1 MTLDTRA
8 RRAAQ
13 GIHRAVAVME
23 MSTSREPSRLMRFER
38 YRDHKQRNRRLGAVA
53 LAAALT
59 IATVVI
65 VRTGALDPG
74 RATVPVAPDGQ
85 AEPIAPTEIG
95 TVTLSANGCTLDALD
110 GPLAAGV
117 VALSAVNGTD
127 GVAAFDVARFH
138 PEELTYERFAAHI
151 ERERR
156 RAEAGRPVVDGAYGP
171 FTGLG
176 LPEYAGVL
184 IHEEVRRGRSATMT
198 GTVYPGTYPIVCYR
212 TFDGSTELRPFA
224 LAGPLE
230 LE

>member
-8 RRAAQ
+8 RRATQ

-151 ERERR
+151 ER
-156 RAEAGRPVVDGAYGP
+156 
-171 FTGLG
+171 
-176 LPEYAGVL
+176 
-184 IHEEVRRGRSATMT
+184 TMI
-198 GTVYPGTYPIVCYR
+198 GTVYPAPTPSSATGR
-212 TFDGSTELRPFA
+212 STGAPS
-224 LAGPLE
+224 
-230 LE
+230 